1 MTVGNSASLN
11 EARPIAI
18 EPLRQAMEQ
27 ALEGLGCPADHAI
40 EIAKVLLDAELRGYD
55 DHGVYF
61 LGELAAWFRSGAL
74 NPAPNIAV
82 VQESDSSLILDAD
95 GGCGVVP
102 SFQAMRWCVE
112 RAGVRGMAA
121 AAVRRSGHFVAAAPY
136 PAEAARRGFVA
147 LATANVTP
155 LMPPPGGRTRTLGT
169 NPFCFAAPTGGDHPV
184 VFDMATTAIAGF
196 KVRVAALEGRTLPDG
211 LVADASGKPTN
222 DPAEFLRGGLLMP
235 VGGHKGFGMAL
246 LVEILAGVLT
256 GAQFGAGA
264 SVTNGK
270 EGQFFLA
277 LNPEMFMSRDE
288 FSSRMDELV
297 QHIKASETIEGVDE
311 ILVPGERGQRR
322 AATLRAQG
330 ELPLNPLGWKVL
342 GEVCESV
349 GVIHPESS

>member
-1 MTVGNSASLN
+1 
-11 EARPIAI
+11 
-18 EPLRQAMEQ
+18 MEQ
-27 ALEGLGCPADHAI
+27 ALEGLGCPPEHAVQ
-40 EIAKVLLDAELRGYD
+40 IAEVLLDAELRGYD

-74 NPAPNIAV
+74 NPSPNITV
-82 VQESDSSLILDAD
+82 VQESDSALILDAD
-95 GGCGVVP
+95 GGCGVAP
-102 SFQAMRWCVE
+102 SFQAMRWCVT
-112 RAGVRGMAA
+112 RAAERGMAA
-121 AAVRRSGHFVAAAPY
+121 AALRRSGHFVAAAPY
-136 PAEAARRGFVA
+136 PTEAAEHGFIA

-169 NPFCFAAPTGGDHPV
+169 NPFCFAAPSGGDYPI

-211 LVADASGKPTN
+211 LVADATGQPTN
-222 DPAEFLRGGLLMP
+222 DPGEFLKGGLLLP

-277 LNPEMFMSRDE
+277 LSPEMFMSRNE
-288 FSSRMDELV
+288 FESRMAELAR
-297 QHIKASETIEGVDE
+297 HIKASETVDGVDE
-311 ILVPGERGQRR
+311 IVLPGERGQRR
-322 AATLRAQG
+322 AARYRADGQV
-330 ELPLNPLGWKVL
+330 PLNPLGWKVL
-342 GEVCESV
+342 AEVCESV
-349 GVIHPESS
+349 GVEPPRM

>member
-1 MTVGNSASLN
+1 MTAGSNAPNN
-11 EARPIAI
+11 EARPIPI
-18 EPLRQAMEQ
+18 EPLRSAMEQ
-27 ALEGLGCPADHAI
+27 ALQGLGCPRDHAVQ
-40 EIAKVLLDAELRGYD
+40 IAEVLLDAELRGYD

-61 LGELAAWFRSGAL
+61 LGELAGWFRSGAL
-74 NPAPNIAV
+74 NPAPNISV
-82 VQESDSSLILDAD
+82 VQESDAALILDGD

-112 RAGVRGMAA
+112 RAAERGMAA
-121 AAVRRSGHFVAAAPY
+121 AGLRRSGHFVAAAPY
-136 PAEAARRGFVA
+136 PTEAAQQGFIA

-169 NPFCFAAPTGGDHPV
+169 NPFCFAAPSGGEHPI

-211 LVADASGKPTN
+211 LVANASGEPTN
-222 DPAEFLRGGLLMP
+222 DPGEFLKGGLLLP

-277 LNPEMFMSRDE
+277 INPEMFMSRDE
-288 FSSRMDELV
+288 FTSRMTELAR
-297 QHIKASETIEGVDE
+297 HIRSSETIEGVNQ
-311 ILVPGERGQRR
+311 IVLPGERGQRR
-322 AATLRAQG
+322 AATYRAEGQV
-330 ELPLNPLGWKVL
+330 PLNPLGWKVL
-342 GEVCESV
+342 TEVCESV
-349 GVIHPESS
+349 AVEAPRM